1 MKYIIKS
8 AVLEY
13 KLQYKHCVV
22 VQKQCLVIHVLH
34 CVWRHYRCAFECS
47 SVAALIQRTSHHMNI
62 SLLFSPNG
70 FSQSLYFFSG
80 IKKEKKHCKVRS

>member
-1 MKYIIKS
+1 MKYIIKP

-13 KLQYKHCVV
+13 KLQYKHCV

-34 CVWRHYRCAFECS
+34 CVWRHYRCVFECS
-47 SVAALIQRTSHHMNI
+47 SVAALIQCTSHHTNI

-70 FSQSLYFFSG
+70 FSQSLYFFQVLR
-80 IKKEKKHCKVRS
+80 KKKLCKVES